1 MADVGLQTSV
11 SLEQVQPGGSTVI
24 GVEEQEEAAPPVMG
38 QSAPAGSGPQS
49 PHLRARSHRRA
60 HSDQPWTMFPFSTP
74 EGFVAVNKPPSWA
87 ENEIEALKI
96 ANNYRFGFKKWKSHV
111 TARPLEVRS
120 DVVKE
125 LYSEPRTVK
134 LIKGSTISPGNVL
147 YSVLFG
153 WWIAAFYFLVA
164 GLMMLTYIGRVYGS
178 HCFKLAKYFFWPFG
192 KFVQKDRD
200 GDSGEE
206 QSLHNGSVHNSY
218 ESFESSESTPLVSS
232 TRSRNGRKGCCGTS
246 TEYWHKPETYIWL
259 ILGAPLLF
267 VIHALVYFVCW
278 ILVVFIPVA
287 KVNGHAI
294 KMLLMPPGSIRIES
308 DSMSAAQQ
316 PSEVIVCTYQAVNV
330 YYYKYTIDGMNIV
343 LVNLLLFVVM
353 ALIAGYGDKGNQY
366 TSPTAKFV
374 ISLLAIIPLAYYI
387 GLAIASIAAQSNFA
401 VGAVLNASFG
411 SVVELTLYITALV
424 KGAAQANNCYSEL
437 VKSALTG
444 TLLGTMLFIPGLCM
458 IIGGLKH
465 HEQFFNLRSAGVSS
479 TLLFVSVAGAFAPTI
494 FSKFYGSIVCSSCN
508 NVTSWS
514 NINDSLLTETGPSG
528 TFMCSDCHQ
537 EVFDQEG
544 TLFNEHIKPLI
555 YTCAVLLP
563 LAYISGLLF
572 TLKTHSHIY
581 DEEKTEDNNTAP
593 NQDHNNSHS
602 TIAHWSRLKGVT
614 ILLVATVLMSLCADL
629 VTENMQPILTGS
641 GVSQYFIGV
650 TLLALVPDT
659 PEIVNGIQFALQNNL
674 SLSIEVGSSI
684 AVQVCLLQMPILVL
698 VNAIHEIGF
707 QLLFIDLHLWSV
719 LFSVLVMNYIFMDG
733 KCDYFQ
739 GSAMCIVYL
748 IIVAMYFFAPN
759 PEGC

>member
-11 SLEQVQPGGSTVI
+11 SLEQVQPAGSTSI
-24 GVEEQEEAAPPVMG
+24 GVEEQDEAAPPAMG
-38 QSAPAGSGPQS
+38 QSAPAGPQS
-49 PHLRARSHRRA
+49 PHLRARSHRRT

-111 TARPLEVRS
+111 TARPMEVRS

-134 LIKGSTISPGNVL
+134 LIK
-147 YSVLFG
+147 
-153 WWIAAFYFLVA
+153 A
-164 GLMMLTYIGRVYGS
+164 S
-178 HCFKLAKYFFWPFG
+178 HCFQLAKYFFWPFG
-192 KFVQKDRD
+192 KFVQKDRE

-206 QSLHNGSVHNSY
+206 QSLHNGSLHNSY
-218 ESFESSESTPLVSS
+218 ESFGSSESTPLVSS

-259 ILGAPLLF
+259 LLGAPLLF

-308 DSMSAAQQ
+308 DSM
-316 PSEVIVCTYQAVNV
+316 VNGHAI
-330 YYYKYTIDGMNIV
+330 KM
-343 LVNLLLFVVM
+343 LLM
-353 ALIAGYGDKGNQY
+353 PPGSIRIESD
-366 TSPTAKFV
+366 SMKFV
-374 ISLLAIIPLAYYI
+374 LSLLAIIPLAYYI

-401 VGAVLNASFG
+401 VGAVLNATFG

-424 KGAAQANNCYSEL
+424 KGAEHVNNCYSEL

-444 TLLGTMLFIPGLCM
+444 TLLATMLFIPGLCM

-465 HEQFFNLRSAGVSS
+465 HEQYFNLRSAGVSS

-514 NINDSLLTETGPSG
+514 NINDSQLTVTGPSG
-528 TFMCSDCHQ
+528 SFMCSDCHQ

-581 DEEKTEDNNTAP
+581 DVEKTEDNNTAP

-614 ILLVATVLMSLCADL
+614 ILLVGTVLMSLCADL

-641 GVSQYFIGV
+641 GVSQV
-650 TLLALVPDT
+650 RP
-659 PEIVNGIQFALQNNL
+659 
-674 SLSIEVGSSI
+674 
-684 AVQVCLLQMPILVL
+684 
-698 VNAIHEIGF
+698 
-707 QLLFIDLHLWSV
+707 
-719 LFSVLVMNYIFMDG
+719 
-733 KCDYFQ
+733 
-739 GSAMCIVYL
+739 
-748 IIVAMYFFAPN
+748 
-759 PEGC
+759 